1 MGLVEKTY
9 FKIPLEE
16 LKDIDELFFRQI
28 QMDGDRVLKKFKKLF
43 DETKEVV
50 YSSFTSEG
58 LYQSFKIEEIKDNAV
73 FLEGGEHLDGKMTA
87 RVFAKSEEA
96 VICAVTIHGYHE
108 LEGQSD
114 DFMREFFYDG
124 WGTAFAEAA
133 FAWLKEQVKE
143 DLQKSGIYSTCS
155 WSPGQ
160 HNVDIHLQRPVFRML
175 QPETIGIT
183 LNDTC
188 MMYPKKSISGFFGI
202 GTEADIEYIRACDFC
217 ERRETCPSAY
227 ATMK

>member
-58 LYQSFKIEEIKDNAV
+58 LCQSFKIEEIKDNAV

>member
-58 LYQSFKIEEIKDNAV
+58 LCQSFKIEEIKDNAV

-227 ATMK
+227 ATVK

>member
-58 LYQSFKIEEIKDNAV
+58 LCQSFKIEEIKDNAV

-96 VICAVTIHGYHE
+96 VICTVTIHGYHE

>member
-1 MGLVEKTY
+1 MKQKKS
-9 FKIPLEE
+9 FIPALPARGFVNP
-16 LKDIDELFFRQI
+16 LKL
-28 QMDGDRVLKKFKKLF
+28 
-43 DETKEVV
+43 
-50 YSSFTSEG
+50 
-58 LYQSFKIEEIKDNAV
+58 KDNAV

>member
-1 MGLVEKTY
+1 MELVEKTY

-16 LKDIDELFFRQI
+16 LKGIDELFFRQI

-58 LYQSFKIEEIKDNAV
+58 LCQSFKIEEIKDNAV

-143 DLQKSGIYSTCS
+143 ELQKSGIYSTCS

-175 QPETIGIT
+175 HPETIGIT

-227 ATMK
+227 ATVK

>member
-58 LYQSFKIEEIKDNAV
+58 LCQSFKIEEIKDNAV

-87 RVFAKSEEA
+87 SVFAKSEEA
-96 VICAVTIHGYHE
+96 VICAVTIHGFHE